1 MTARPRLVRSVP
13 YWVLVVGSVASGAV
27 GLWLTLDKLGVMTD
41 RILDETATGVD
52 VYVGQSWV
60 VLGAILIGTGLVGLA
75 LALTLAAG
83 ASLVKRAEPAVVL
96 AEPFDDADDETDDV
110 IVASAEE
117 GGPVLRGFRR
127 RAGGNNGRNGQGG
140 ALGVG
145 RDGVER
151 LDRGQDG
158 EHAEAADDDR
168 REQKPRD

>member
-96 AEPFDDADDETDDV
+96 AEPFDDAEDDADDETDDV
-110 IVASAEE
+110 IVASAPET
-117 GGPVLRGFRR
+117 V
-127 RAGGNNGRNGQGG
+127 AVDSVT
-140 ALGVG
+140 A
-145 RDGVER
+145 D
-151 LDRGQDG
+151 
-158 EHAEAADDDR
+158 EAALQADLRATSD
-168 REQKPRD
+168 EQVSPPKS

>member
-13 YWVLVVGSVASGAV
+13 YWVLVVGSVAAGAV

-60 VLGAILIGTGLVGLA
+60 GLGAILIGTGLVGLA

-83 ASLVKRAEPAVVL
+83 ASLVTRAEPAVVL

-110 IVASAEE
+110 IVASAPET
-117 GGPVLRGFRR
+117 V
-127 RAGGNNGRNGQGG
+127 AVDSVT
-140 ALGVG
+140 A
-145 RDGVER
+145 D
-151 LDRGQDG
+151 
-158 EHAEAADDDR
+158 EAALQADLGATSD
-168 REQKPRD
+168 EQIAPPKS

>member
-110 IVASAEE
+110 IVASAPET
-117 GGPVLRGFRR
+117 V
-127 RAGGNNGRNGQGG
+127 
-140 ALGVG
+140 GV
-145 RDGVER
+145 DSVSA
-151 LDRGQDG
+151 D
-158 EHAEAADDDR
+158 EAALQADIGATSD
-168 REQKPRD
+168 EQVSPPKS

>member
-83 ASLVKRAEPAVVL
+83 ASLVKRAEPAVIL

-110 IVASAEE
+110 IVASAPET
-117 GGPVLRGFRR
+117 V
-127 RAGGNNGRNGQGG
+127 AVDSVT
-140 ALGVG
+140 A
-145 RDGVER
+145 D
-151 LDRGQDG
+151 
-158 EHAEAADDDR
+158 EAALQADIGATSD
-168 REQKPRD
+168 EQVSPPKS